1 MLQTQRACQPVH
13 FPTEEPGVLE
23 LEEPQRASAEAG
35 KLRLRQGRAFPKT
48 PHLTEM
54 LSGTLSIYKCSDY
67 NSIFR

>member
-1 MLQTQRACQPVH
+1 M
-13 FPTEEPGVLE
+13 E

-48 PHLTEM
+48 LHLTEM

>member
-1 MLQTQRACQPVH
+1 MFIFPQRSPL
-13 FPTEEPGVLE
+13 PGVLE